1 MEQQNYEKISIER
14 DQEFYLFSFRT
25 KDIHR
30 IIPMHF
36 HQEFEVL
43 YCISGKMKIWVERQT
58 IILTPGQFFVF
69 NSLVPHS
76 TQSYEM
82 GEFLVIYFRSNLI
95 LDKTSRIDILNSSEK
110 NKEDVYQKESQLIQR
125 IFSSTKLD
133 DPYIIFHQQS
143 LLNEFI
149 YILLK
154 EFSIKGT
161 PDQRTENRNK
171 RINDIIHLMEQ
182 NYTSQLTLTR
192 LADLSGYTPPY
203 LSRMFKENI
212 GQTFSSY
219 KKSLCVEH
227 AIHMIENTG
236 FTLEFIA
243 QESGFAN
250 EKSLRLA
257 FKEIMQITPR
267 EYIKKMK
274 R

>member
-1 MEQQNYEKISIER
+1 MEQRNYEKINIKR
-14 DQEFYLFSFRT
+14 NQEFYLFSFKTR
-25 KDIHR
+25 DINR

-43 YCISGKMKIWVERQT
+43 YCISGRMKIWVERQT
-58 IILTPGQFFVF
+58 ILLKPGQFFVF

-82 GEFLVIYFRSNLI
+82 GEFIVIYFRPNLI
-95 LDKTSRIDILNSSEK
+95 LDRVSRINILGH
-110 NKEDVYQKESQLIQR
+110 KENNAGYKRASQLIHR
-125 IFSSTKLD
+125 IYSSTKLD
-133 DPYIIFHQQS
+133 DPYVVFHQQS

-154 EFSIKGT
+154 EFSTEKG
-161 PDQRTENRNK
+161 PDQRLENRNK
-171 RINDIIHLMEQ
+171 KINDIIYLVKKY
-182 NYTSQLTLTR
+182 YTSQLTLTR
-192 LADLSGYTPPY
+192 LADLSGYTPAY

-212 GQTFSSY
+212 GQTFSNY

-227 AIHMIENTG
+227 AINMIENTDSA
-236 FTLEFIA
+236 LELIA

-257 FKEIMQITPR
+257 FKEIMQLTPR
-267 EYIKKMK
+267 EYIRRIK